1 MRLFLGYKT
10 DCLIPQHDNGGNR
23 SSLLGAPKFFSA
35 LWVDSHGTIH
45 LMLPTSLPTSG
56 CPVTGSLCNSVSCY
70 SFPFVD
76 LHFTLDGSYHTT
88 KM

>member
-1 MRLFLGYKT
+1 
-10 DCLIPQHDNGGNR
+10 
-23 SSLLGAPKFFSA
+23 
-35 LWVDSHGTIH
+35 VDSHGTIH
-45 LMLPTSLPTSG
+45 LMLLASLPTSG
-56 CPVTGSLCNSVSCY
+56 HPVTGSLRSSVSRY